1 MLLGRQHGLQ
11 LEIVN
16 SIELKWKEDGKKAI
30 IDEKFA
36 QDRLKNYKE
45 MFKDLD
51 VIGWYTAMGSTNSK
65 KPLAG
70 MEKADK
76 PTEDDMQTTCE
87 IISKFC
93 ENPLLLLVN
102 PHSEVAAAKRKIPYF
117 IYEVVQ
123 GTKEFIQLDYLMAS
137 SDAEQIAVDGCARA
151 VDPDAKIS
159 AASQGMVNSMNAV
172 QMLRGKINFI
182 INVVQNEP
190 SVRQNQDFMRRL
202 NQIVKST
209 PITAASDFDKQ
220 SYTEFADL
228 QTLAL
233 MANVTKS
240 CGQLQELINDF
251 KIIQKD
257 DRHQMMGRRGMGMR

>member
-1 MLLGRQHGLQ
+1 
-11 LEIVN
+11 
-16 SIELKWKEDGKKAI
+16 
-30 IDEKFA
+30 
-36 QDRLKNYKE
+36 
-45 MFKDLD
+45 
-51 VIGWYTAMGSTNSK
+51 
-65 KPLAG
+65 
-70 MEKADK
+70 
-76 PTEDDMQTTCE
+76 
-87 IISKFC
+87 
-93 ENPLLLLVN
+93 
-102 PHSEVAAAKRKIPYF
+102 
-117 IYEVVQ
+117 
-123 GTKEFIQLDYLMAS
+123 
-137 SDAEQIAVDGCARA
+137 
-151 VDPDAKIS
+151 
-159 AASQGMVNSMNAV
+159 MVNSMNAV

-190 SVRQNQDFMRRL
+190 SIRQNQDFMRRL

-257 DRHQMMGRRGMGMR
+257 DRNQTMGRRGMRGGMF

>member
-1 MLLGRQHGLQ
+1 
-11 LEIVN
+11 
-16 SIELKWKEDGKKAI
+16 
-30 IDEKFA
+30 
-36 QDRLKNYKE
+36 
-45 MFKDLD
+45 
-51 VIGWYTAMGSTNSK
+51 
-65 KPLAG
+65 
-70 MEKADK
+70 
-76 PTEDDMQTTCE
+76 
-87 IISKFC
+87 
-93 ENPLLLLVN
+93 
-102 PHSEVAAAKRKIPYF
+102 
-117 IYEVVQ
+117 
-123 GTKEFIQLDYLMAS
+123 
-137 SDAEQIAVDGCARA
+137 
-151 VDPDAKIS
+151 
-159 AASQGMVNSMNAV
+159 MVNSMNAV